1 MLRKEL
7 EVLEARAAL
16 LRKRA
21 GLPDANELT
30 ATRHVAEENVVLAD
44 ALRRQE
50 ELVAGAHVALSEFV
64 HLRASNPLE
73 GFVRLGKALDE
84 RSETVMALKPVAL
97 QRADRFLSE
106 RARLMNPLTTGMVHE
121 ESGVVTPEGDYVLS
135 KLDTTCFSGVESVK
149 QVFDAMKFYFL
160 NLEIANTELT
170 DALTVREDSGLDSV
184 DLNLSDTAVL
194 AHRLVTVLS
203 SGVLLEKNAV
213 KFMEHYDGARPDEA
227 YALMAAVPVNQDEL
241 YPYVPSER
249 LRMDMSVAMKLSA
262 FYESSE
268 PRANASRRLVVVFTR
283 WFRVQLHHNDSV
295 RVPDFVL
302 QDIRRSLSEP
312 MDNVVKSMNQ
322 TLYDVPAV

>member
-21 GLPDANELT
+21 GLPDAHELT
-30 ATRHVAEENVVLAD
+30 ATHHVAQENAVLAD
-44 ALRRQE
+44 ALRQQE
-50 ELVAGAHVALSEFV
+50 ELVAGAHIALSEFV
-64 HLRASNPLE
+64 HLQASNPLE
-73 GFVRLGKALDE
+73 GFVHLGKDLNE
-84 RSETVMALKPVAL
+84 RSDTVMELKIIKL
-97 QRADRFLSE
+97 QQAHRFLSE
-106 RARLMNPLTTGMVHE
+106 RTRLMNPLTTGMIHE
-121 ESGVVTPEGDYVLS
+121 ESGVVTSEGDYVLT
-135 KLDTTCFSGVESVK
+135 KLDTTCFRSVESVK

-170 DALTVREDSGLDSV
+170 DAITVREDSGLNSV
-184 DLNLSDTAVL
+184 DMNLSNAAVL

-203 SGVLLEKNAV
+203 SGVLLEKSAL
-213 KFMEHYDGARPDEA
+213 KFLEYYDGARPDEA
-227 YALMAAVPVNQDEL
+227 YALMAAVPVNQDDL
-241 YPYVPSER
+241 YPYMQSER

-268 PRANASRRLVVVFTR
+268 PHATTSRRLVVVFTR
-283 WFRVQLHHNDSV
+283 WFRIQLHHNNFV

-322 TLYDVPAV
+322 TLYDVPGV